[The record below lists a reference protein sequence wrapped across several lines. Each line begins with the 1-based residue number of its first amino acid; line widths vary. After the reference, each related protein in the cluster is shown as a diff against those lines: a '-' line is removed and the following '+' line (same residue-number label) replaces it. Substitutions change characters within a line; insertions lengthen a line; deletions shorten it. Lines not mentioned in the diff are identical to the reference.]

1 MPMHPLMD
9 RRSFLTLI
17 GVAGLTGLASQRW
30 RPWLV
35 SHDEGFCP
43 GAGVALQLAADAPK
57 GCRVRLRARHEL
69 GEGTGPVVA
78 APPGSTVKA
87 ETPYP
92 FDDLIAGAY
101 QVEAELLAPDGAVL
115 QRLAVGGY
123 SVRAYRFS
131 A

>member
-1 MPMHPLMD
+1 MN
-9 RRSFLTLI
+9 RRSFLTLL
-17 GVAGLTGLASQRW
+17 GAVGLTSLASQRW
-30 RPWLV
+30 RPWL
-35 SHDEGFCP
+35 SSEAEGFCP

-57 GCRVRLRARHEL
+57 GCRVRLRAHHTL
-69 GEGTGPVVA
+69 GEGTGPTVV
-78 APPGSTVKA
+78 APPGSTVHA

-92 FDDLIAGAY
+92 FDDLVAGPY
-101 QVEAELLAPDGAVL
+101 QVQAELLGPDGAVL